1 MSEQTHQ
8 SSRSKPVESQRLD
21 AFVDAAFAFAVS
33 LLIIAGGEPLRSFDN
48 LLDALARIPAFLCG
62 FALIVMFWLA
72 HRAWSSLGPRRD
84 GRATLLSL
92 AIVFS
97 VLVFVFPLRLL
108 TETGAHFISG
118 GRLPGAG
125 LLASFDQLGWTYMIY
140 GLGFSFL
147 SVLFALLFRQAK
159 ATIEPGDADGRR
171 AARSWM
177 RTWTLAAVTGV
188 LSGLVAL
195 SPALAAAPWLPGVT
209 YWLIPIGIMVLG
221 AMDRRR
227 ARRS

>member
-1 MSEQTHQ
+1 MSEQTL
-8 SSRSKPVESQRLD
+8 KPDRGRPLESQRLD

-33 LLIIAGGEPLRSFDN
+33 LLIIAGGEPLRSFAD
-48 LLDALARIPAFLCG
+48 LTRALARIPAFLCG

-92 AIVFS
+92 AIVFA

-108 TETGAHFISG
+108 IETAAHFVSG

-125 LLASFDQLGWTYMIY
+125 LITSFDQLGWTYMIY
-140 GLGFSFL
+140 GLGFSVL
-147 SVLFALLFRQAK
+147 SALFVMLFRQAQ
-159 ATIEPGDADGRR
+159 ATIDPAAADERQ
-171 AARSWM
+171 AARSWA
-177 RTWTLAAVTGV
+177 RTWALAAVTGV

-209 YWLIPIGIMVLG
+209 YWLIPIGIMIFG
-221 AMDRRR
+221 AVDRRR
-227 ARRS
+227 AR

>member
-1 MSEQTHQ
+1 MA
-8 SSRSKPVESQRLD
+8 RDADFRRVEANRLD

-33 LLIIAGGEPLRSFDN
+33 LLIIAGGEPLVSF
-48 LLDALARIPAFLCG
+48 LDLQRALMRIPAFLGG

-72 HRAWSSLGPRRD
+72 HRTWSSLGPKRD

-92 AIVFS
+92 AIVFA

-108 TETGAHFISG
+108 IETAAHFLSG

-125 LLASFDQLGWTYMIY
+125 LITNLDQLGWTYFVY
-140 GLGFSFL
+140 GLGFSIL
-147 SVLFALLFRQAK
+147 SALFSLLFRQAK
-159 ATIEPGDADGRR
+159 ATIDPEDAVGRR
-171 AARSWM
+171 SAHDWV

-195 SPALAAAPWLPGVT
+195 SPALKAAPWLPGVT
-209 YWLIPIGIMVLG
+209 YWLIPAGIAVFGL
-221 AMDRRR
+221 MDRSRPR
-227 ARRS
+227 KA

>member
-1 MSEQTHQ
+1 MSSQTQ
-8 SSRSKPVESQRLD
+8 RSSHGRPVESQRLD

-33 LLIIAGGEPLRSFDN
+33 LLIIAGGEPLRSFTD
-48 LLDALARIPAFLCG
+48 LTRALMRIPAFLCG

-92 AIVFS
+92 AIVFA

-108 TETGAHFISG
+108 IETAAHFLSG

-125 LLASFDQLGWTYMIY
+125 LITSFDQLGWTYLIY
-140 GLGFSFL
+140 GLGFSIL
-147 SVLFALLFRQAK
+147 SVLFALLFRQAQ
-159 ATIEPGDADGRR
+159 ATIDPAAEAERL
-171 AARSWM
+171 AARSWA
-177 RTWTLAAVTGV
+177 RTWALAAVTGV

-209 YWLIPIGIMVLG
+209 YWLIPAGIMAFALV
-221 AMDRRR
+221 DRL
-227 ARRS
+227 RSRNG